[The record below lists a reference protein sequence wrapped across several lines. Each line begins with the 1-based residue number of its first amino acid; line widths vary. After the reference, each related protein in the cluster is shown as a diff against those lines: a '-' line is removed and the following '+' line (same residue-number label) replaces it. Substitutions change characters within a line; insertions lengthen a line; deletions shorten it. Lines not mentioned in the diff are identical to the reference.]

1 MNDRSTPTSSPVK
14 MHNKV
19 KHVLDAYRDGGFTA
33 MHEMDLPFPSLTA
46 VSAITGSAFTSG
58 VLGHWVLTQCAAN
71 LLKAY
76 GSPELVAK
84 YHEPLTDG
92 RWTGTMALSETQAG
106 SSLIDVSTKA
116 TPTDTPGT
124 YKIKGNK
131 MWTSGADHDIY
142 DNIIHMLL
150 AKTPDNKISLFLV
163 PKSIVN
169 EDGSL
174 GERND
179 YTINGLNHKM
189 GCRGLSNCYWSLG
202 DNSDGATGYLIG
214 EEGKGLHAMFL
225 MMNEMR
231 IHVGLSGAL
240 CGKRG
245 HLESLQ
251 YAMER
256 KQGRNP
262 KTKEKETIVN
272 YPDVKRMILTQ
283 KVFSEG
289 ALALCLLASSLA
301 DSAKTSDDDKHLLD
315 VLIPIVKSW
324 PSEFCLEANKWA
336 IQVLGGYGYTS
347 DFPLAQVY
355 RDNRLNMIHE
365 GTHGIQS
372 LDLLGRKVAG
382 PGFPILIDRMSK
394 SIEKALQ
401 SGDDE
406 TIALAAPVKSA
417 VERLVDV
424 TKKLGGVSKAGDV
437 QLALANSHDYLNMAG
452 HTVIGWCW
460 LEMAMAA
467 KSSSSP
473 DSAFNQGKIKAAKFF
488 MAHELHKTEHQ
499 AWLLNSLDDTVLKVA
514 VE

>member
-1 MNDRSTPTSSPVK
+1 MHEQVK
-14 MHNKV
+14 E
-19 KHVLDAYRDGGFTA
+19 VLDAYSDGGFTA

-71 LLKAY
+71 LLKAF
-76 GSPELVAK
+76 GSPDLIAK

-106 SSLIDVSTKA
+106 SSLVDISTKA
-116 TPTDTPGT
+116 MPTETPGK
-124 YKIKGNK
+124 YFIKGNK
-131 MWTSGADHDIY
+131 MWTSGADHSMTE
-142 DNIIHMLL
+142 NIVHMLL

-169 EDGSL
+169 DDGSL

-179 YTINGLNHKM
+179 YTINGVNHKM

-202 DNSDGATGYLIG
+202 DNSDGATGFLIG

-231 IHVGLSGAL
+231 IHVGLSAAL

-245 HLESLQ
+245 HLESLN
-251 YAMER
+251 YALER

-262 KTKEKETIVN
+262 VTKEKETIVN
-272 YPDVKRMILTQ
+272 YADVKRMLLTQ
-283 KVFSEG
+283 KVHSEG

-301 DSAKTSDDDKHLLD
+301 DSAKTSEEDKHVLD

-347 DFPLAQVY
+347 DFPLSQVY

-382 PGFPILIDRMSK
+382 PGFPLLIERMAGCVERAVK
-394 SIEKALQ
+394 T
-401 SGDDE
+401 GDDE
-406 TIALAAPVKSA
+406 IVPMASQLQSA
-417 VERLVDV
+417 VERLVGV
-424 TKKLGGVSKAGDV
+424 TKKLGGVGKAGDV
-437 QLALANSHDYLNMAG
+437 QLMLANSHDYLNMAG
-452 HTVIGWCW
+452 TTVIGWLW
-460 LEMAMAA
+460 LEMAIAAKA
-467 KSSSSP
+467 KSSDSS
-473 DSAFNQGKIKAAKFF
+473 DSFLHGKVNACQFF
-488 MAHELHKTEHQ
+488 MIHELSKTQHQ
-499 AWLLNSLDDTVLKVA
+499 ARLLESLDDTVIKTKV
-514 VE
+514 EEL